1 MTYRP
6 PRRFTISF
14 SLLTVLSNSP
24 VAAANAARSSLPY
37 NVQIYRYCY
46 YYCCWIIIE
55 VIFDYCY
62 STTIVV
68 ILCKHG
74 ISIQYST
81 VQYSTVQYSTVQ
93 YSTVQYSTVQHN
105 TTQHNTTQHST
116 TQHHLPDC
124 WLLCGCWVTSSR
136 YNIFNFKSTWRHQWR
151 VPCPFRV
158 QIGIT
163 LRNVSK

>member
-93 YSTVQYSTVQHN
+93 HSTVQYSTTQHN
-105 TTQHNTTQHST
+105 TTQHNTTQ
-116 TQHHLPDC
+116 
-124 WLLCGCWVTSSR
+124 
-136 YNIFNFKSTWRHQWR
+136 YNTASFT
-151 VPCPFRV
+151 
-158 QIGIT
+158 
-163 LRNVSK
+163 

>member
-93 YSTVQYSTVQHN
+93 YSTAQYSTVHYFYP
-105 TTQHNTTQHST
+105 ST
-116 TQHHLPDC
+116 FPTPLQNLMKFPVSQFMINRQRNICSRWRCTCQLP
-124 WLLCGCWVTSSR
+124 LRESR
-136 YNIFNFKSTWRHQWR
+136 
-151 VPCPFRV
+151 
-158 QIGIT
+158 
-163 LRNVSK
+163 